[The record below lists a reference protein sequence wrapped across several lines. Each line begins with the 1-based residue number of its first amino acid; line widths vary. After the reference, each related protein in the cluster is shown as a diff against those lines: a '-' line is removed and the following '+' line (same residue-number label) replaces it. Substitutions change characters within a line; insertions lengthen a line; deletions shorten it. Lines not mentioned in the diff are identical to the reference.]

1 MKSQYDVYMC
11 RESMEV
17 LHYRKIARRKLILSG
32 IAEPETDEEKMFLKV
47 AKAVYSDKTDI
58 YKYHI
63 LPSFTPAIVDTS
75 APTRDLEHQLIVNGW
90 QIHYDYEL
98 IKPFLVIVATVIAWV
113 CFYVFAA

>member
-11 RESMEV
+11 RESKEM
-17 LHYRKIARRKLILSG
+17 LHYRKIARRKLILAG
-32 IAEPETDEEKMFLKV
+32 RAEPETDEEKMFLKV

-75 APTRDLEHQLIVNGW
+75 APTKELVNQLIVSGW
-90 QIHYDYEL
+90 QIHYDNEF
-98 IKPFLVIVATVIAWV
+98 IKPILVIVATVIAWV
-113 CFYVFAA
+113 CLYVFIY